1 MLEFKDICLAYLEGY
16 IYAKVTENMIRGK
29 VPDSDLD
36 ILKEIA
42 VKCME
47 NYISQLEISEAEK
60 EELKHKAHPTFRV
73 MLQSCSAY
81 SLSLKY
87 LSSLKPYALRFI
99 TFILLFI
106 PSTLAV
112 EI

>member
-47 NYISQLEISEAEK
+47 NYISQLEKSEAEK
-60 EELKHKAHPTFRV
+60 EELKHNQKQWAEKV
-73 MLQSCSAY
+73 LQGVKQRLHESG
-81 SLSLKY
+81 K
-87 LSSLKPYALRFI
+87 I
-99 TFILLFI
+99 
-106 PSTLAV
+106 
-112 EI
+112 E

>member
-16 IYAKVTENMIRGK
+16 IYAEVTENMIRGK

-60 EELKHKAHPTFRV
+60 EELKHNQKQWAEKV
-73 MLQSCSAY
+73 LQGVKQRLHESG
-81 SLSLKY
+81 K
-87 LSSLKPYALRFI
+87 I
-99 TFILLFI
+99 
-106 PSTLAV
+106 
-112 EI
+112 E

>member
-60 EELKHKAHPTFRV
+60 EELKHNQKQWAEKV
-73 MLQSCSAY
+73 LQGVKQRLHDCG
-81 SLSLKY
+81 K
-87 LSSLKPYALRFI
+87 I
-99 TFILLFI
+99 D
-106 PSTLAV
+106 
-112 EI
+112 

>member
-60 EELKHKAHPTFRV
+60 EELKHNQKQWAEKV
-73 MLQSCSAY
+73 LQGVKQRLHECG
-81 SLSLKY
+81 K
-87 LSSLKPYALRFI
+87 I
-99 TFILLFI
+99 D
-106 PSTLAV
+106 
-112 EI
+112 

>member
-47 NYISQLEISEAEK
+47 NYISQLEISEADK
-60 EELKHKAHPTFRV
+60 EELKQNQKQWAEMVIKGVKQRLHECNK
-73 MLQSCSAY
+73 
-81 SLSLKY
+81 
-87 LSSLKPYALRFI
+87 I
-99 TFILLFI
+99 
-106 PSTLAV
+106 
-112 EI
+112 E

>member
-16 IYAKVTENMIRGK
+16 IYAKVTENMIHGK

-36 ILKEIA
+36 MLKEIA

-60 EELKHKAHPTFRV
+60 EELKHNQKQWAEKV
-73 MLQSCSAY
+73 LQGVKQRLHECG
-81 SLSLKY
+81 KI
-87 LSSLKPYALRFI
+87 K
-99 TFILLFI
+99 
-106 PSTLAV
+106 
-112 EI
+112 

>member
-47 NYISQLEISEAEK
+47 NYFSQLEISEAEK
-60 EELKHKAHPTFRV
+60 EELKHNQKQWAEKV
-73 MLQSCSAY
+73 LQGVKQRLHESG
-81 SLSLKY
+81 K
-87 LSSLKPYALRFI
+87 I
-99 TFILLFI
+99 
-106 PSTLAV
+106 
-112 EI
+112 E

>member
-1 MLEFKDICLAYLEGY
+1 MLEFKDICLAYLEGD

-60 EELKHKAHPTFRV
+60 EELKHNQKQWAEKV
-73 MLQSCSAY
+73 LQGVKQRLHESG
-81 SLSLKY
+81 K
-87 LSSLKPYALRFI
+87 I
-99 TFILLFI
+99 
-106 PSTLAV
+106 
-112 EI
+112 E

>member
-16 IYAKVTENMIRGK
+16 IYAKVTENMIHGK

-36 ILKEIA
+36 KLKEIA

-60 EELKHKAHPTFRV
+60 EELKHNQKQWAEKV
-73 MLQSCSAY
+73 LQGVKQRLHECG
-81 SLSLKY
+81 KI
-87 LSSLKPYALRFI
+87 K
-99 TFILLFI
+99 
-106 PSTLAV
+106 
-112 EI
+112 

>member
-16 IYAKVTENMIRGK
+16 IYAKVTENMIHGN

-47 NYISQLEISEAEK
+47 NYISQLEISEADK
-60 EELKHKAHPTFRV
+60 EEMKQNQKQWAEMVIKGVKQRLHECGK
-73 MLQSCSAY
+73 
-81 SLSLKY
+81 
-87 LSSLKPYALRFI
+87 I
-99 TFILLFI
+99 
-106 PSTLAV
+106 
-112 EI
+112 E

>member
-16 IYAKVTENMIRGK
+16 IYAKVTENMIHGK

-60 EELKHKAHPTFRV
+60 EELKHNQKQWAEKV
-73 MLQSCSAY
+73 LQGVKQRLHESG
-81 SLSLKY
+81 K
-87 LSSLKPYALRFI
+87 I
-99 TFILLFI
+99 
-106 PSTLAV
+106 
-112 EI
+112 E

>member
-60 EELKHKAHPTFRV
+60 EELKHNQKQWAEKV
-73 MLQSCSAY
+73 LQGVKQRLHESG
-81 SLSLKY
+81 K
-87 LSSLKPYALRFI
+87 I
-99 TFILLFI
+99 
-106 PSTLAV
+106 
-112 EI
+112 E

>member
-47 NYISQLEISEAEK
+47 NYISQLEISEADN
-60 EELKHKAHPTFRV
+60 EELKQNHKQWA
-73 MLQSCSAY
+73 
-81 SLSLKY
+81 
-87 LSSLKPYALRFI
+87 
-99 TFILLFI
+99 
-106 PSTLAV
+106 
-112 EI
+112 EIVIKGIKKRLHECGKID

>member
-16 IYAKVTENMIRGK
+16 IYAKVTENMIHGK

-47 NYISQLEISEAEK
+47 NYISKLEISEAEK
-60 EELKHKAHPTFRV
+60 EELKHNQKQWAEKV
-73 MLQSCSAY
+73 LQGVKQRLHECG
-81 SLSLKY
+81 KI
-87 LSSLKPYALRFI
+87 K
-99 TFILLFI
+99 
-106 PSTLAV
+106 
-112 EI
+112 

>member
-29 VPDSDLD
+29 IRDSDLD

-47 NYISQLEISEAEK
+47 NYISKLEISEADN
-60 EELKHKAHPTFRV
+60 EEMKQNQKQWAEMV
-73 MLQSCSAY
+73 IKGVKQ
-81 SLSLKY
+81 
-87 LSSLKPYALRFI
+87 RFH
-99 TFILLFI
+99 
-106 PSTLAV
+106 
-112 EI
+112 ECDK

>member
-60 EELKHKAHPTFRV
+60 EELKHNQKQWAEKV
-73 MLQSCSAY
+73 LQGVKQRLHECG
-81 SLSLKY
+81 K
-87 LSSLKPYALRFI
+87 I
-99 TFILLFI
+99 
-106 PSTLAV
+106 
-112 EI
+112 E